1 MAGLEESAV
10 RYRELEQEKQR
21 LEQEMAQ
28 LEKSV
33 ERYRELRSN
42 EMQISTQGEGDHVGD
57 GNASLR
63 MPSDGPRKEG

>member
-1 MAGLEESAV
+1 MARLEESAV

-21 LEQEMAQ
+21 LEKEMAQ

-42 EMQISTQGEGDHVGD
+42 EMQESRQGEGDHD
-57 GNASLR
+57 GNGNAPLE
-63 MPSDGPRKEG
+63 MPSNGPRKEG